1 MVFGNVRSIEQ
12 PTEKIRVGAEVL
24 LLTKYEAFVGIKKL
38 GVIANPTSV
47 LPSSMEHIVDK
58 MHEDSIQGLLP
69 VELTAVFGPEHG
81 FRGDHQAGSGGAK
94 QTKDRQT
101 NLTVYSTYGMKQT
114 DLVGLIKKTGVD
126 GIVFDIQDVGA
137 RYYTF
142 IWTMFDMMCA
152 AAATKNNFNFF
163 VLDRP
168 NPLGGET
175 VRGPMLQSEYISGV
189 GKVAGIPAVHGM
201 TVGELAKYFNEKAM
215 ATCDVASSDIVQVV
229 NLTVV
234 QMEGWDTS
242 KPFPT
247 NQLPWVLPSPNM
259 PTLETAMV
267 YPGTCLLEGTSL
279 SEGRGTTR
287 PFQIIGAAYLDYTFS
302 LELMDAVH
310 SMCGVLVR
318 ETFFIPTFSKFAG
331 NISAGVDITV
341 TDPSCFDPMRL
352 AVEILTLAKKH
363 APGNFSWINGNDVDI
378 LSGSNFTRIAIDE
391 ARSVDSI
398 MSHYS
403 LELQK
408 SGFMEERKSVLLYPR

>member
-1 MVFGNVRSIEQ
+1 
-12 PTEKIRVGAEVL
+12 
-24 LLTKYEAFVGIKKL
+24 
-38 GVIANPTSV
+38 
-47 LPSSMEHIVDK
+47 
-58 MHEDSIQGLLP
+58 
-69 VELTAVFGPEHG
+69 
-81 FRGDHQAGSGGAK
+81 
-94 QTKDRQT
+94 
-101 NLTVYSTYGMKQT
+101 MKQT
-114 DLVGLIKKTGVD
+114 DLVGLIKKTGID

-215 ATCDVASSDIVQVV
+215 ATCDVASSNIVQVV

-247 NQLPWVLPSPNM
+247 NQLPWVLPNPNM
-259 PTLETAMV
+259 HTANRYGIPGNMLALKVPVSVKGGHNETLSN
-267 YPGTCLLEGTSL
+267 C
-279 SEGRGTTR
+279 
-287 PFQIIGAAYLDYTFS
+287 GAAYLDYTFS

-310 SMCGVLVR
+310 SMCGVIVR

-341 TDPSCFDPMRL
+341 TDPSCFDPVRL

-363 APGNFSWINGNDVDI
+363 APEYFSWINGNDVDI
-378 LSGSNFTRIAIDE
+378 LSRSNFTRIAIDE

-398 MSHYS
+398 ISHYS

-408 SGFMEERKSVLLYPR
+408 SGFMEERKSFFLYPR